1 MELIQHTMFTA
12 NVLAHKTTEELFEG
26 VLKHGSVVCSAGTT
40 VRTEMYR
47 ILRRK
52 VERDYVEMTRLV
64 CELYRRNI
72 LPTSTYDLRQV
83 LDLTPK
89 CETCYTDVP
98 LEGLCGFS
106 GDTYARND
114 VCCVKCAPAEY
125 EPLCQ
130 ETYDAAIA
138 WRFYEMIEQTDL
150 MMDEI
155 KKELDL
161 LHLVKRTMFK
171 SYEPKGS

>member
-26 VLKHGSVVCSAGTT
+26 VLAHGSVVCGAGTT
-40 VRTEMYR
+40 TRTEMYR
-47 ILRRK
+47 ILRRN

-72 LPTSTYDLRQV
+72 LPRSTYDLRQV

-89 CETCYTDVP
+89 CETCHKDVP

-106 GDTYARND
+106 GDTYAQSN
-114 VCCVKCAPAEY
+114 VCCVKCAPEEY
-125 EPLCQ
+125 VSFGQ
-130 ETYDAAIA
+130 DTYDAAVA
-138 WRFYEMIEQTDL
+138 WRFYDMIEHTDK

-161 LHLVKRTMFK
+161 LQLVKRTMIK
-171 SYEPKGS
+171 SYDRS